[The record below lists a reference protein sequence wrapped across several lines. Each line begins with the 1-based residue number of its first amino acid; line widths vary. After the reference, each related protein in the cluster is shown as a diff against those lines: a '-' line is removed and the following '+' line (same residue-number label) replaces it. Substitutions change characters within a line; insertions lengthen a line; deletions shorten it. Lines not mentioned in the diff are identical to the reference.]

1 MGKLKLLSHPIIRV
15 YTSECGL
22 NIVEKYELKPL
33 LHPIV
38 RAHTSWLQ
46 RKSADFQGTLKVHLR
61 FYNKISRSYRP
72 CNENLHAHFL
82 CLHAGFLQTHPCLK
96 GNLRE
101 T

>member
-1 MGKLKLLSHPIIRV
+1 MGKLKLLSHPTIRV

-46 RKSADFQGTLKVHLR
+46 RKIG
-61 FYNKISRSYRP
+61 
-72 CNENLHAHFL
+72 
-82 CLHAGFLQTHPCLK
+82 
-96 GNLRE
+96 
-101 T
+101 